1 VALAIEVVGLMMLLR
16 IRAIYSGRSKTYIT
30 ILLALILAIETVI
43 NVWLIIFAQRE

>member
-30 ILLALILAIETVI
+30 VLLTIILVVETVVNI
-43 NVWLIIFAQRE
+43 WLIVFAQRK